1 VSPTLAV
8 PIRISAIRALLDDP
22 PLIGPHTTGVA
33 EGVEL
38 ATAEGVTDAAG
49 VVVAVGVGV
58 AVPLAPPHA
67 AMKRTAATESPLSGL
82 GMIQP

>member
-1 VSPTLAV
+1 
-8 PIRISAIRALLDDP
+8 
-22 PLIGPHTTGVA
+22 
-33 EGVEL
+33 VEL